1 MLTPIR
7 FSPLGQWYRADDGR
21 GALLVAPD
29 LVADDES
36 RQRLVD
42 AVVRVRQIHEAEL
55 LDIADVVADEGRVW
69 VLAAGPAEPC
79 LSEVMSRTDD
89 GLDLVGARTVLR
101 DVGNGLA
108 ALHAIGLG
116 HGGVSPQTIVL
127 TTAGVAVLTE
137 AALAAP
143 LLGQPVEL
151 AADARGWAATATTL
165 AAQWGRG
172 DGPGARTLMAAAAT
186 ADRSGFAAALDVLP
200 VDDGQSVE
208 RARAALA
215 RHAVVEV
222 AGAVP
227 ATPEI
232 AAAPEVVEAQA
243 AILGVAAVPVG
254 AATMLGARRPAPAA
268 VPVGSDTVLGARHSG
283 PAVVGESAGGV
294 RFGPGVPA
302 AASTAPPAVLAV
314 ADVLAR
320 RDDDARRRRRRTTRR
335 RWLGTLIVLA
345 AVAGYLLWRSSW
357 TVSVHRAQVTAT
369 VRHTGTCQAR
379 IDFTGRITV
388 GGVGQIRYQWLR
400 SDGTRSATEHANV
413 APGQKH
419 VTVHLLWSFSGP
431 GHYDATARLHVWGS
445 HEVTAQG
452 SAAYDC

>member
-1 MLTPIR
+1 M
-7 FSPLGQWYRADDGR
+7 
-21 GALLVAPD
+21 LVAPD
-29 LVADDES
+29 LLADDAS

-89 GLDLVGARTVLR
+89 GLDLVAARTVLR
-101 DVGNGLA
+101 DVANGLE
-108 ALHAIGLG
+108 ALHASGLA

-127 TTAGVAVLTE
+127 TAAGVAVLTE
-137 AALAAP
+137 ATLAAP

-186 ADRSGFAAALDVLP
+186 ADRSGVAAALDVLP

-222 AGAVP
+222 AGEVR

-232 AAAPEVVEAQA
+232 AVAAEVVGAQA
-243 AILGVAAVPVG
+243 AISDVAAVPLG
-254 AATMLGARRPAPAA
+254 GATMLGARRPAAA
-268 VPVGSDTVLGARHSG
+268 VPVGSETMLGARHSG
-283 PAVVGESAGGV
+283 PAVVGESGGAV

-314 ADVLAR
+314 AEVLAR
-320 RDDDARRRRRRTTRR
+320 RDDDARWRRRRTRRR
-335 RWLGTLIVLA
+335 RWLGTLVVLA
-345 AVAGYLLWRSSW
+345 AVAGYLLWHSSW
-357 TVSVHRAQVTAT
+357 TVSVHGAQVTAT
-369 VRHTGTCQAR
+369 VRHTGTCEAR

-400 SDGTRSATEHANV
+400 SDGTRSATERANV
-413 APGQKH
+413 APGRKR